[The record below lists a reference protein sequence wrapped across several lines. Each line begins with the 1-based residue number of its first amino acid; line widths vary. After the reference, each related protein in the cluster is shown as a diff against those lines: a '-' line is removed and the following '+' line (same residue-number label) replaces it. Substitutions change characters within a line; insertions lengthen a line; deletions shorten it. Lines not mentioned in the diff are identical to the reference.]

1 MISDIACHRAQK
13 WTLLSLFLVCLD
25 TFGLIEMNSFIVLIA
40 FLLSKIYLISLLQ
53 WADLYTGILN
63 KQTNKQK
70 TSLVLKGFIK
80 YHVLDGLWRE
90 LWGNR
95 RKHFLVPVPHT
106 FEINSILRVRKA
118 NRHCLKY
125 IDFKLEFQSWKSF
138 ANSLTLN
145 SGEVKWL
152 P

>member
-1 MISDIACHRAQK
+1 MLLWWLNDIRHCMPQSSK
-13 WTLLSLFLVCLD
+13 WTLLSLFFSVPWY
-25 TFGLIEMNSFIVLIA
+25 FWSLIEMNSFIVLIA
-40 FLLSKIYLISLLQ
+40 LFTFQNILNFIATMSWSLHRHIKQ
-53 WADLYTGILN
+53 TN
-63 KQTNKQK
+63 KQTNKK
-70 TSLVLKGFIK
+70 PHWFSKGFIK

-125 IDFKLEFQSWKSF
+125 IDFRIRIPKLKEFC
-138 ANSLTLN
+138 
-145 SGEVKWL
+145 
-152 P
+152 